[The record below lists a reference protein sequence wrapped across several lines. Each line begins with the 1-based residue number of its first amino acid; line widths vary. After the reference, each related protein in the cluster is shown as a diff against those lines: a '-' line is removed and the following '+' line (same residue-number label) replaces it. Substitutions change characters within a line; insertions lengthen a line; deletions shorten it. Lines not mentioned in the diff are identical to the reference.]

1 MVLSA
6 KNGYLR
12 NPSKKKPLHASM
24 QGPRLKNRKAF
35 IPPWASVEPF
45 CAAFWAFRLAPA
57 QCWLLAPP

>member
-45 CAAFWAFRLAPA
+45 CEAFWALPGFYP
-57 QCWLLAPP
+57 